1 MQGMEMKDMKES
13 VQLLW
18 DLQKFTL
25 NFSDLR
31 NLLSPKLLSTQISIM
46 FKLLFFGSK
55 NHQFVSTMLY
65 M

>member
-1 MQGMEMKDMKES
+1 MQGIERKDMKES

-18 DLQKFTL
+18 DLKKSTL

-31 NLLSPKLLSTQISIM
+31 NFLSPKFLSIQIGIM

-55 NHQFVSTMLY
+55 NHQFVPTMLY

>member
-1 MQGMEMKDMKES
+1 MHGMERKDMKES

-18 DLQKFTL
+18 DLQKSTL

-31 NLLSPKLLSTQISIM
+31 NLLSLQLLSIQISIM
-46 FKLLFFGSK
+46 FKLLFFGSY
-55 NHQFVSTMLY
+55 QFVSTMLY